1 MSRAR
6 QWRMNDR
13 RGHQAL
19 FFVVTDG
26 FDIHAGGEGK
36 FLYLHYM
43 ILL

>member
-1 MSRAR
+1 M
-6 QWRMNDR
+6 

-26 FDIHAGGEGK
+26 FEIHAGGEGK